1 MMGESSPSNGSD
13 NLLCDLRVRL
23 EADDD
28 YMLKL
33 VDTVDPK
40 YYFDQET
47 VDTLT
52 TEVHQKVDE
61 RVKASKRMQKMSVH
75 GKHKLA
81 RLDPSTFKTVSQ
93 ILCEQGVESGGLTEK
108 QALKKL
114 RRAQKK
120 KAKMNTLH
128 SVALDRASNL
138 DELKHRLTEKIEAL
152 KGVRKAPAIESR
164 EERKAKKL
172 AEKKAAKKN
181 KNKGPKAS
189 FEDAGASSSNSS
201 SKKLAPG
208 KPVPIFNREGKM
220 VFSKFDLADSGIPDT
235 EEKKK
240 AFKSAAARSNQPKK
254 LMHKLEVEARKLKT
268 LEEKD
273 PEQAQE
279 VKQKK
284 QWLKAMDKAQG
295 VKVKDDPELLK
306 RSMKRQQKQRQQ
318 SQKKWQA
325 RVENVT
331 QKQKERQDKR
341 KENIKARK
349 QAKLQTKMKRL
360 KKKGRIIPGF

>member
-1 MMGESSPSNGSD
+1 MSESSPSNGSD
-13 NLLCDLRVRL
+13 DPLRDLRSRL
-23 EADDD
+23 EAEND

-33 VDTVDPK
+33 VDTIEPK
-40 YYFDQET
+40 YYFDQDT

-52 TEVHQKVDE
+52 SEVHQKVDE

-93 ILCEQGVESGGLTEK
+93 ILHDQGVESGGLTEK

-120 KAKMNTLH
+120 KAKMSTLH

-152 KGVRKAPAIESR
+152 KGARKTPVIQSR

-181 KNKGPKAS
+181 KNKGPKVGSEDITAS
-189 FEDAGASSSNSS
+189 GGDSSP
-201 SKKLAPG
+201 KKLPPG
-208 KPVPIFNREGKM
+208 RPAPIFNREGKM

-235 EEKKK
+235 EERKK
-240 AFKSAAARSNQPKK
+240 AFKSAAAHSNQPKK
-254 LMHKLEVEARKLKT
+254 LMRKLEVEAQKLKT
-268 LEEKD
+268 LEDKD
-273 PEQAQE
+273 PEQAKE

-306 RSMKRQQKQRQQ
+306 RSMKRQQKLRQQ

-325 RVENVT
+325 RLENT
-331 QKQKERQDKR
+331 AQKQKERQDKR
-341 KENIKARK
+341 RENLKARK